1 MILFFS
7 CINLISLFYK
17 QALGTLSETVKD
29 TGLVD
34 SKHEKRG
41 PALNARRSW
50 FHLDANSLQS
60 LNTLCLEIL
69 KLVNS
74 QSESSSS
81 LKLAAVS
88 TLEVLA
94 NRFPSDNS
102 VFSVCLDSVSKSI
115 CADNSA
121 VSSSCL
127 RTAGALINV
136 LGPKAL
142 HQLPLIMEG
151 MIRQSRNALSTLTAE
166 TKQTDGDVSVV
177 SPILNDSVSM
187 SILLALEA
195 VVNKLGAFLN
205 PYLGDILELMLL
217 KPQYTSTSELKLKL
231 KADYVRKL
239 ITERVPVSFIYCISC
254 YDMISCMQ
262 YLEGYH
268 ELLLLID

>member
-1 MILFFS
+1 MILFV
-7 CINLISLFYK
+7 FYVIKLSSIK

-29 TGLVD
+29 TGFVGL
-34 SKHEKRG
+34 KHEKRG
-41 PALNARRSW
+41 PAVSSRISW
-50 FHLDANSLQS
+50 FHLDENSLQS
-60 LNTLCLEIL
+60 LDTLCLEIL

-102 VFSVCLDSVSKSI
+102 VFSACLDSVSKSI
-115 CADNSA
+115 CTDNSA
-121 VSSSCL
+121 LSSSCL

-142 HQLPLIMEG
+142 PQLPFVMEG
-151 MIRQSRNALSTLTAE
+151 LIRQSHNDLSTVTAE
-166 TKQTDGDVSVV
+166 TKPSDGDASTVS
-177 SPILNDSVSM
+177 SIQNDSVFM

-195 VVNKLGAFLN
+195 VVNKLGGFLN

-231 KADYVRKL
+231 KADSVRKL
-239 ITERVPVSFIYCISC
+239 ISERVPVSFV
-254 YDMISCMQ
+254 
-262 YLEGYH
+262 
-268 ELLLLID
+268 